1 MKKLKYVEYISIIM
15 NTPKLLEASLACVL
29 TSKKQDPRTVKS
41 VSVISYEYGQG
52 HLSNVFHNF
61 PPLLSVA

>member
-1 MKKLKYVEYISIIM
+1 M

-29 TSKKQDPRTVKS
+29 TSKYQNPRTVKS
-41 VSVISYEYGQG
+41 VSVISYEYGKG

-61 PPLLSVA
+61 PPLLSVACV